1 MNTVSRNSI
10 KGSEVI
16 VIKLADQ
23 RKTILLVEDDRSVS
37 LMLKMLLE
45 TRGYL
50 VETAYSAQETFLHIS
65 KHIDLILLD
74 VLLPDQDGYNICREL
89 KRSQAS
95 SHIPI
100 IMLSAKA
107 LSQDIIEGLYLGAD
121 DYLVKPFEYDELV
134 TRMEVILRRENVPS
148 NYRDDEKVEEDV
160 ILELRYIV
168 DGGLVAPVF
177 QPIYN
182 LEDFSIFG
190 LEALCRLTLK
200 HSAISNPEVLFNLAL
215 RFGLYEELEMIVWKK
230 AMEKAE
236 QHLQNEKLF
245 LNCNPYLLEGDR
257 FAEIKTMFEKNSLKN
272 ENIILEIT
280 EKAAISEYEV
290 FYKQLAKFRE
300 IGFKFAVDDVGGGYA
315 CLESIV
321 ETKPEVVKID
331 RHVIVDIDKDPFK
344 RSIVK
349 FIVSFC
355 RENNVISIAE
365 GIETKEALETVKQL
379 GVHAAQGFYLHKPTP
394 TINIP
399 EMLQAVKNIQP

>member
-1 MNTVSRNSI
+1 M
-10 KGSEVI
+10 
-16 VIKLADQ
+16 IKLADQ

-37 LMLKMLLE
+37 QMLKMLLE

-65 KHIDLILLD
+65 QHIDLILLD
-74 VLLPDQDGYNICREL
+74 VLLPDQDGYNVCREL
-89 KRSQAS
+89 KRNHAS
-95 SHIPI
+95 AHIPI

-121 DYLVKPFEYDELV
+121 DYLIKPFEYDVLV
-134 TRMEVILRRENVPS
+134 ERMEAILRRGNTSPISRHDEN
-148 NYRDDEKVEEDV
+148 VEEDV
-160 ILELRYIV
+160 ILALRYIV
-168 DGGLVAPVF
+168 EGGLVAPVF

-182 LEDFSIFG
+182 LEDYSIYG

-200 HSAISNPEVLFNLAL
+200 HSAIANPEILFNLAL
-215 RFGLYEELEMIVWKK
+215 RFGLYEDLEMIVWKK

-236 QHLQNEKLF
+236 EHLEDEKLF
-245 LNCNPYLLEGDR
+245 LNCNPYLIEGEC
-257 FAEIKTMFEKNSLKN
+257 FAEIKAMFEKNSLKN

-280 EKAAISEYEV
+280 EKAAISEYEI

-300 IGFKFAVDDVGGGYA
+300 VGFKFAVDDVGGGYA

-331 RHVIVDIDKDPFK
+331 RHVIIDIDKDPFK

-355 RENNVISIAE
+355 RENNVICIAE

-379 GVHAAQGFYLHKPTP
+379 GVHAAQGYYLYKPSP
-394 TINIP
+394 TINLP
-399 EMLQAVKNIQP
+399 EMLQAVKNIQI